1 MIFKWM
7 KNIFEEIS
15 LSPRNLKHLSVLV
28 LLIGLHSLLLGV
40 FIFFFTEQFY
50 QLFLSAEIENFFF
63 VRQAGLFLFCLGLFN
78 LAILK
83 DIGRH
88 QYFVKVIIA
97 TKILAFLFLVTHSHL
112 AAWPPILYAAAVGD
126 GLMALVLIFSYR
138 RAGFATEKA

>member
-1 MIFKWM
+1 VIFEWM

-15 LSPRNLKHLSVLV
+15 FSPRNLKHLSVLV

-63 VRQAGLFLFCLGLFN
+63 VRQAGLFLFCLGVFN

-83 DIGRH
+83 DMNRH
-88 QYFVKVIIA
+88 FYFVKVIIA
-97 TKILAFLFLVTHSHL
+97 TKVLAFLFLVTHAHL
-112 AAWPPILYAAAVGD
+112 AARPPIIYAAALGD
-126 GLMALVLIFSYR
+126 GLMALVLIFLYR
-138 RAGFATEKA
+138 RADFITEEA